1 MGSSTPLRGSPAGG
15 RASPRYAPAVGSL
28 TSPAMGSSS
37 SPDGGARPW
46 GARPCCAAPPQVAA
60 LHRATRRPWEARLRR
75 PWGAQRRRPWGA
87 RPRRMEEPV
96 HGRARRQT
104 EQRPLAHHYERFLV
118 CVSST
123 RDLFLPLVVMGTQNG
138 CSVCVCCWRPVW
150 IGKTTVRD
158 AKCIWVT
165 VWVCCWRQPEDSDDD
180 VNPRRMA
187 HNLEP
192 KNFSRRRARGGAD
205 PEYQPHLGDT

>member
-1 MGSSTPLRGSPAGG
+1 MRDAFIDLGHTQEKKVLTQIFYFQQQTQNESSHPRRAPSLPVSEMLLLPPSSAGHGELDVAAGQGSSTSPDGGARPWGARPRCAAPPAGG

-87 RPRRMEEPV
+87 RPRRME
-96 HGRARRQT
+96 
-104 EQRPLAHHYERFLV
+104 
-118 CVSST
+118 
-123 RDLFLPLVVMGTQNG
+123 
-138 CSVCVCCWRPVW
+138 
-150 IGKTTVRD
+150 
-158 AKCIWVT
+158 VT
-165 VWVCCWRQPEDSDDD
+165 V
-180 VNPRRMA
+180 
-187 HNLEP
+187 
-192 KNFSRRRARGGAD
+192 
-205 PEYQPHLGDT
+205 